1 MQMICLWTAILGSPV
16 LRGVNTCLRQSGYI
30 ALPET
35 LCAINV
41 LVNAYFSIHHVSSIG
56 VQRDYRVV
64 TQCRVGLPQ
73 SYKVLRESLCPP

>member
-16 LRGVNTCLRQSGYI
+16 LRGANTCLRQSGYL

-56 VQRDYRVV
+56 VQRDYR
-64 TQCRVGLPQ
+64 
-73 SYKVLRESLCPP
+73 